1 LDRRKRR
8 EKRMSEETRK
18 KSHKEDKPLEKM
30 TVKDLKEIALEIPHD
45 HLEIAVSDMHKD
57 QLVAFIKEAR
67 GIRDEAP
74 GKKVK
79 KAKVIKV
86 ALTKQEIKAR
96 IRKLKEEQ
104 ASAREQKDGEK
115 DQVLRRRISRLKKQ
129 SRKVV

>member
-1 LDRRKRR
+1 
-8 EKRMSEETRK
+8 MSEETRK
-18 KSHKEDKPLEKM
+18 KSHKEEKPLEKM

-96 IRKLKEEQ
+96 IKKLKEEQ
-104 ASAREQKDGEK
+104 ASAQELKDGEK
-115 DQVLRRRISRLKKQ
+115 AQVLRRRISRLKKQ
-129 SRKVV
+129 SRKIV

>member
-1 LDRRKRR
+1 
-8 EKRMSEETRK
+8 MSEETRK

-67 GIRDEAP
+67 GIREEAP

-104 ASAREQKDGEK
+104 ASAQELRDGEK
-115 DQVLRRRISRLKKQ
+115 AQVLRRRISRLKKQ
-129 SRKVV
+129 SRKIV

>member
-1 LDRRKRR
+1 
-8 EKRMSEETRK
+8 MSEETRK

-67 GIRDEAP
+67 GIRDEAL

-96 IRKLKEEQ
+96 IKKLKEEQ
-104 ASAREQKDGEK
+104 ASAQGLKDGEK
-115 DQVLRRRISRLKKQ
+115 AQVLRRRISRLKKQ
-129 SRKVV
+129 SRKIV

>member
-1 LDRRKRR
+1 
-8 EKRMSEETRK
+8 MSEETRK

-67 GIRDEAP
+67 GIRDEAL

-96 IRKLKEEQ
+96 IKKLKEEQ
-104 ASAREQKDGEK
+104 ASAQGQKDGEK
-115 DQVLRRRISRLKKQ
+115 AQVLRRRISRLKKQ
-129 SRKVV
+129 SRKIV

>member
-1 LDRRKRR
+1 
-8 EKRMSEETRK
+8 MSEETRK

-67 GIRDEAP
+67 GIREESP

-104 ASAREQKDGEK
+104 ASAQELKDGEK
-115 DQVLRRRISRLKKQ
+115 AQVLRRRISRLKKQ
-129 SRKVV
+129 SRKIF